1 MKFQVTAL
9 ALTLIC
15 ILKNTRF
22 HLGILNVRNFWHTL
36 IGNNLPCSMRKWILY
51 TDRECKR
58 TSRTWEFWSWDV
70 QADDILEEGGQGSL
84 MREHQGSFLVLLFS
98 EWVWEPHRVV
108 GMGGVVQVEAA
119 EPTGIRRSR
128 MNWGLQV
135 SNSEFS
141 KACQC
146 PCPPLPPP
154 NSFGGK
160 TDLQ

>member
-9 ALTLIC
+9 PVTLIC

-58 TSRTWEFWSWDV
+58 TSRTWEFWSRDV

-146 PCPPLPPP
+146 PCLPLPPP